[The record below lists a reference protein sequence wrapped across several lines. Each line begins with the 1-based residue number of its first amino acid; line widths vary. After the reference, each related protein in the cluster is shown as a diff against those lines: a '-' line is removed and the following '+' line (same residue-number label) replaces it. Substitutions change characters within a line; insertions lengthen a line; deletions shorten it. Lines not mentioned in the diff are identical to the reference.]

1 MNRFEFLRA
10 QAYLLPCEHAQHLAP
25 ASEEEQEQGLCIFDG
40 YCCFVL
46 AGAARVVYFATGEEL
61 TPELG
66 HEANEGFEGFEAE
79 HDATQFTCHMTLTPS
94 GSAEAML
101 VCKFDGS
108 GAFEV
113 EVGQLTGIIASSDQQ
128 ALAPADPPDL
138 EPLPV
143 FFQLDFDAIGIRL
156 YESSSTPLA
165 GAGSISYARA
175 KIVDLCCS
183 LSKPHRGC
191 VLPAVSEA
199 ASGLEDLLDEI
210 SGAAPFSEFVQAAAR
225 IGPTYQLKEL
235 LVSLGHSHVDGKSP
249 NELLQA
255 ALSTAA
261 AKHADTHVRLGAR
274 TEAIQSIQNEVRAEE
289 ARMRTRCRDL
299 LIRAQDRSLNVASLV
314 AKGRDA
320 AEGVGDVELRA
331 GDAEMRGAEEGG
343 YSLLYECAEH
353 TCRLEMQP
361 ARKQSRGL
369 ES

>member
-1 MNRFEFLRA
+1 MRAPKSSICAAPSPSPTVRNRQKMANRIFRRRQKIQNRAKLRNA
-10 QAYLLPCEHAQHLAP
+10 
-25 ASEEEQEQGLCIFDG
+25 I
-40 YCCFVL
+40 
-46 AGAARVVYFATGEEL
+46 ARVGCVRQKGKKKRKKKLCARSQ
-61 TPELG
+61 P
-66 HEANEGFEGFEAE
+66 
-79 HDATQFTCHMTLTPS
+79 CH
-94 GSAEAML
+94 
-101 VCKFDGS
+101 
-108 GAFEV
+108 
-113 EVGQLTGIIASSDQQ
+113 
-128 ALAPADPPDL
+128 
-138 EPLPV
+138 
-143 FFQLDFDAIGIRL
+143 
-156 YESSSTPLA
+156 
-165 GAGSISYARA
+165 
-175 KIVDLCCS
+175 
-183 LSKPHRGC
+183 GC